1 MKKVITAL
9 ALLVSMNLLAAPV
22 PQNEIDRLNAVL
34 AFMPSEYVSI
44 KVISAE
50 KDEATQKLT
59 AISAK
64 GTFLVKEESEVTL
77 SLGLRKISNDQV
89 YVSGD
94 ITGSISK
101 KPLTKTQVLALL
113 TMATPY
119 ITQLNDSENY
129 DAILFHDTTNAGTN
143 IDLLI
148 ESVKSESFDE
158 IKMSAFIPQDSTI
171 ITGGFA
177 GTLYFKESL
186 AKLITNIIK

>member
-59 AISAK
+59 AISAE